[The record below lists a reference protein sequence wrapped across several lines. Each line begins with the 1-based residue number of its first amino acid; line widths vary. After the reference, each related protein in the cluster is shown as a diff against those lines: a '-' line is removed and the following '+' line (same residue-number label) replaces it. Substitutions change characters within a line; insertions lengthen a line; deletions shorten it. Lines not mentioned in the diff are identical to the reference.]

1 MIDRPA
7 LEVALAGAEPGELLA
22 AGLEITGRGAA
33 AMAQANGASRDE
45 DRLLDM
51 AEVAKVLGV
60 VEGAARD
67 LGRRGELPVVNV
79 GRYVRVRASSLREWM
94 AVRENGRLPHRRAD

>member
-1 MIDRPA
+1 
-7 LEVALAGAEPGELLA
+7 
-22 AGLEITGRGAA
+22 
-33 AMAQANGASRDE
+33 MAQAKDARREE

-94 AVRENGRLPHRRAD
+94 DTRENGRLPHWRAG